1 MANIAAAFERGLSWA
16 VPATRQERAAA
27 LWSFGYFFA
36 LLAGYYVLR
45 PLRDQMGIAGGVRN
59 LPWLFTATFV
69 TLIVV
74 QPLYGALVAKLPRA
88 RFIPLVY
95 HFFVANLVL
104 FWLLL
109 TLGVAPVIVARVFFV
124 WVSVFSLFAVA
135 VFWSFMADLFTA
147 EQGKRLFGF
156 IGAGGTAG
164 GLLGPLITIQLSK
177 PLGSINLL
185 VAAAVLLEIAVF
197 CVYRLERAATVHV
210 GTDGELQA
218 APQRIGGSAFAAF
231 LDFVRSPYLLGVGL
245 WVSLLSFCATI
256 VYFEQANIISAA
268 IHDRDAQTRI
278 FASIDL
284 AVNLLSLA
292 TQIFVTGQVLKRFG
306 TGVAAAALPAV
317 YVLGFAA
324 LFLAPTLAIVVTLQI
339 VQRWMNFAIANP
351 ARQVFF
357 TVIGREE
364 KYKAKN
370 LIDVVV
376 YRGSDALYGW
386 VFDGLQALG
395 LKLGAIALVAWP
407 VAAGWLVLSMVL
419 GRVQEH
425 RAALIDGEAAK
436 AKDATPGD
444 ADFDEANLGD
454 ADMSIVSEGSAMTGE
469 RA

>member
-1 MANIAAAFERGLSWA
+1 MKALQRWLGWA
-16 VPATRQERAAA
+16 MPATPQERAAA

-69 TLIVV
+69 TLIVA

-88 RFIPLVY
+88 RFIPIVY
-95 HFFVANLVL
+95 HFFVANLAL

-109 TLGVAPVIVARVFFV
+109 TLGVAPVVVARVFFV

-164 GLLGPLITIQLSK
+164 GLLGPLITIGLSV
-177 PLGSINLL
+177 PLGAVNLL
-185 VAAAVLLEIAVF
+185 IAAAVLLEIAVF
-197 CVYRLERAATVHV
+197 CVHRLEHAAVAQTSALEGRA
-210 GTDGELQA
+210 E
-218 APQRIGGSAFAAF
+218 PRRIGGSAFAA
-231 LDFVRSPYLLGVGL
+231 LPELMRSPYLLGVGA

-256 VYFEQANIISAA
+256 VYFEQANIIAA
-268 IHDRDAQTRI
+268 VVHDRGTQTRI

-284 AVNLLSLA
+284 TVNLLSLA
-292 TQIFVTGQVLKRFG
+292 TQLFLTGQVLKHFG
-306 TGVAAAALPAV
+306 TGVAAGALPAV
-317 YVLGFAA
+317 YIVGFAA
-324 LFLAPTLAIVVTLQI
+324 LFLAPTLGVVIALQV
-339 VQRWMNFAIANP
+339 VQRWMNFAVANP

-357 TVIGREE
+357 TVLNREE

-370 LIDVVV
+370 LIDVVI

-386 VFDGLQALG
+386 VFDSLQALG
-395 LKLGAIALVAWP
+395 LKLGAIALVALP
-407 VAAGWLVLSMVL
+407 VAAGWLVLSAVL
-419 GRVQEH
+419 GRAQEA
-425 RAALIDGEAAK
+425 RAGS
-436 AKDATPGD
+436 GD
-444 ADFDEANLGD
+444 QTRLQG
-454 ADMSIVSEGSAMTGE
+454 G